1 MTDPELMD
9 FAELWQQEPSVEER
23 AEFEAA
29 ARRVQ
34 RHGRLLAFADVALA
48 LVIVTG
54 MIVGFFLQPGTYS
67 AIIAGLLIVA
77 TIWLSLK
84 RRKVRQ
90 MARTLDTTD
99 RHAFIASS
107 IRNAN
112 SSLRRV
118 VLSLCFLPTFALLAV
133 LFKLNM
139 RSGGHLEDPLTAL
152 AEWAVS
158 TRGVIGLTGLAIIT
172 AILIRAW
179 RKCRSEI
186 RHLNELENAYRK
198 ATSLDDAGEG

>member
-1 MTDPELMD
+1 MTDPDLME
-9 FAELWQQEPSVEER
+9 FAELWQSEPTAEER

-29 ARRVQ
+29 AGRVKRQ
-34 RHGRLLAFADVALA
+34 GRFLALADVALA
-48 LVIVTG
+48 FVLVSG
-54 MIVGFFLQPGTYS
+54 MIVGFFLQPGAYS
-67 AIIAGLLIVA
+67 AIIAGLFIVV

-84 RRKVRQ
+84 RRKVRH

-112 SSLRRV
+112 ANLRRV

-139 RSGGHLEDPLTAL
+139 RSGGHLEHPLSAL
-152 AEWAVS
+152 ANWAVS
-158 TRGVIGLTGLAIIT
+158 TRGAVGLTGLAI
-172 AILIRAW
+172 AIMFLLRAW
-179 RKCRSEI
+179 RKCRSELH
-186 RHLNELENAYRK
+186 RLRELEHAYRT
-198 ATSLDDAGEG
+198 ATSMDDADG

>member
-9 FAELWQQEPSVEER
+9 FAELWQQEPSAEER
-23 AEFEAA
+23 AEFDAA

-34 RHGRLLAFADVALA
+34 RHGRFLAFADVALA
-48 LVIVTG
+48 LVLVSG
-54 MIVGFFLQPGTYS
+54 MILGFFLQPDAYS
-67 AIIAGLLIVA
+67 AIIAGLFIVA
-77 TIWLSLK
+77 TVWLSLQ
-84 RRKVRQ
+84 RRKVRN

-112 SSLRRV
+112 ASLRRV
-118 VLSLCFLPTFALLAV
+118 VLSMCFLPTFGLLAV
-133 LFKLNM
+133 LFKINM
-139 RSGGHLEDPLTAL
+139 RSGGHLEYPLTAL

-158 TRGVIGLTGLAIIT
+158 TRGVIGLTGLTIIMVF
-172 AILIRAW
+172 LVRAL

-186 RHLNELENAYRK
+186 ARLNELENAYRK
-198 ATSLDDAGEG
+198 ATSMDNADNG